1 MQTKRRQFADSLV
14 FKIGVILVLTE
25 VVILGVTG
33 SLYIR
38 NFNHEIDQRIEKNL
52 LLPAA
57 LLNNGVLKLDVVTDP
72 EQMRQLVGETLTNAF
87 VIGINHNIFFSL
99 NSDYTGRLAKEVPAI
114 DQGLLASGVSAA
126 LVVHEPGGQYVSI
139 APLFGQDGQSVRF
152 YMYIM
157 ADHRVAQA
165 RKANNRQLFFSGSLA
180 TILATCMIILIAFNV
195 TIFRPL
201 QNMLAVFRQVETG
214 DLSARVSVG
223 NARDELGM
231 LQINLNRTL
240 GRLQQSFEVLEQ
252 RVVERTQELQI
263 AKEKAEVA
271 NRAKSVFLANMSHE
285 LRTPLNGILGYAHL
299 LKSQANLTP
308 TQKNQ
313 IDIIQS
319 SGNHLLTMINEILDL
334 GKIEAQKVA
343 VESVEFNLQTVLHH
357 VYNLSKVNAEAKD
370 LSVCYE
376 ERSPLPDVVRGDE
389 RKLTQ
394 ILLNL
399 LGNAVKYTERGG
411 VKLIVG
417 YAAPADERLRVE
429 IEDTGVGIPPN
440 QLEAIFEPFTQ
451 VGETWKTTE
460 GTGLG
465 LTITRKLIELLHGTL
480 TVASAIGQGSTFCV
494 ELPLP
499 AAASRTASAQLPK
512 IHIIGYHG
520 ERKRI
525 FAADDNRANLAML
538 TALLEPLGFALTT
551 AHNGAEVVTQAL
563 ISPPDLIVLDYLMP
577 GLDGLATAR
586 ELRAHA
592 ELQQTPIIGVSAAV
606 VEQAHA
612 HAFVKACDDFLPKP
626 VNLDLL
632 LDKIQAHLGLAWI
645 FAVPDILEHAVEVSG
660 GPAQIPPATVRDVLC
675 QHLERGDFWSI
686 EQLLGELVRTEP
698 KYTQFCQQI
707 RRYAEQYDSEG
718 ILRYLQ
724 TITEVA

>member
-1 MQTKRRQFADSLV
+1 MQPERQSFFHSLA
-14 FKIGVILVLTE
+14 FKTGVMIILTE
-25 VVILGVTG
+25 VVVLTLSGAIYVN
-33 SLYIR
+33 
-38 NFNHEIDQRIEKNL
+38 NFNREIDQRIKENL

-57 LLNNGVLKLDVVTDP
+57 LLNKGVLELDVVTDRA
-72 EQMRQLVGETLTNAF
+72 QMRQLLGEDPLNAF
-87 VIGINHNIFFSL
+87 IIGLNHNIFFSL
-99 NSDYTGRLAKEVPAI
+99 NSAYTGLLVKDVPAI
-114 DQGLLASGVSAA
+114 EPDLLHSDISPQIVTQEQED
-126 LVVHEPGGQYVSI
+126 HYVAI
-139 APLFGQDGQSVRF
+139 APLLAADQRSVRF
-152 YMYIM
+152 YIYLT
-157 ADHRVAQA
+157 AGSNAAHAK
-165 RKANNRQLFFSGSLA
+165 KAANTHLFVLGSLI
-180 TILATCMIILIAFNV
+180 TLLATSAVILIAFNV
-195 TIFRPL
+195 TTFHPVRNI
-201 QNMLAVFRQVETG
+201 LAVFRQVESG
-214 DLSARVSVG
+214 DLTARVSPA

-231 LQINLNRTL
+231 LQRNLNRMIE
-240 GRLQQSFEVLEQ
+240 RLQQLFDTLEQ
-252 RVVERTQELQI
+252 RVIERTLELQS
-263 AKEKAEVA
+263 AKEQAEVA
-271 NRAKSVFLANMSHE
+271 NRAKSAFLANMSHE

-299 LKSQANLTP
+299 LKAQANLTP

-417 YAAPADERLRVE
+417 YAASADERLRVE
-429 IEDTGVGIPPN
+429 IEDTGVGIPPD
-440 QLEAIFEPFTQ
+440 QLEVIFEPFTQ

-480 TVASAIGQGSTFCV
+480 TVASAIGQGSKFCV

-512 IHIIGYHG
+512 THIIGYHG

-563 ISPPDLIVLDYLMP
+563 VSPPDLIVLDYLMP

-645 FAVPDILEHAVEVSG
+645 FAVPDILEHAAEVSG

-686 EQLLGELVRTEP
+686 EQLLGDLVRTEP

-707 RRYAEQYDSEG
+707 RRYAEQYDSER